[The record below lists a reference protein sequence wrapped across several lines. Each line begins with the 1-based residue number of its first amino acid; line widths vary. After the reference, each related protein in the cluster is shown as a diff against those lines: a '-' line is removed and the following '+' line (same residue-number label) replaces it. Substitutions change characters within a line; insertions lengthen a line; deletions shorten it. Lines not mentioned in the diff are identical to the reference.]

1 MGNWRSP
8 SRRGRRSEGA
18 PLAGGKR
25 HLRTDERDMAKHL
38 GLPVTQDR
46 CCTSDV
52 ERLVWQGSLAA
63 MGRMGRSRRRL
74 SRADTAGVPI
84 TFDFAAG

>member
-1 MGNWRSP
+1 
-8 SRRGRRSEGA
+8 
-18 PLAGGKR
+18 
-25 HLRTDERDMAKHL
+25 LRTDERDMAKHL

-63 MGRMGRSRRRL
+63 MGRMGRMGRSRRRL

>member
-1 MGNWRSP
+1 
-8 SRRGRRSEGA
+8 
-18 PLAGGKR
+18 
-25 HLRTDERDMAKHL
+25 LRTDERDMAKHL